1 MTTQAYEGTDTIV
14 LYEEL
19 AYEDVLPLAWRRLPE
34 PFDPT
39 VIGSF
44 ADRNLRVLQSLS
56 ALEEHGQIEKPDE
69 NAPHAADILRLD
81 MKMNLLLDMVGQLLL
96 ASRPRPRATAIR
108 FNALGAV
115 WQGLAPHPE
124 LGNQGVLEIFLRDC
138 IAEPLRL
145 VGKDCCGFAGRS
157 HQGEIHSPW
166 RERRGPD
173 GEACLPSASTSD
185 CRRQASEKILTLRCE
200 VVCSTCQSCAILRKP
215 VCSARD
221 KCAFL
226 SRFSVEIS
234 AFH

>member
-1 MTTQAYEGTDTIV
+1 VATTPAYEGTDTIV

-34 PFDPT
+34 PFDPA

-56 ALEEHGQIEKPDE
+56 ALEEHGQIDKPDE

-81 MKMNLLLDMVGQLLL
+81 MKMNLLLDMMGQLLL
-96 ASRPRPRATAIR
+96 ASRPRPRAAAIR

-145 VGKDCCGFAGRS
+145 VGRIASVAPEGRIKAKFI
-157 HQGEIHSPW
+157 HPGENVADLM
-166 RERRGPD
+166 EKLAFRRH
-173 GEACLPSASTSD
+173 
-185 CRRQASEKILTLRCE
+185 RRQIAGAKHP
-200 VVCSTCQSCAILRKP
+200 K
-215 VCSARD
+215 
-221 KCAFL
+221 KF
-226 SRFSVEIS
+226 
-234 AFH
+234 

>member
-1 MTTQAYEGTDTIV
+1 MSTQAYEGTDTIV

-34 PFDPT
+34 PFDPA

-96 ASRPRPRATAIR
+96 ASRPRPRAAAIR

-145 VGKDCCGFAGRS
+145 VGRIASVSPEGRIKAKFI
-157 HQGEIHSPW
+157 HPGENVADLM
-166 RERRGPD
+166 EKLAFRRH
-173 GEACLPSASTSD
+173 
-185 CRRQASEKILTLRCE
+185 RRQIAGAKHP
-200 VVCSTCQSCAILRKP
+200 K
-215 VCSARD
+215 
-221 KCAFL
+221 KF
-226 SRFSVEIS
+226 
-234 AFH
+234 